1 MRVLIVLLALLAA
14 SQASAFSYAT
24 GDCATAGCASG
35 EQFLHTN
42 ANEIDTAL
50 DALEARDTIA
60 EHESVDGV
68 NVILS
73 TEIDTSAEVRAI
85 LTDETGT
92 GAAVFAGGAI
102 GAATATTASSGDNDT
117 SVATTAFVQTE
128 LATKSAATSTD
139 NAVARFDS
147 TAGDVQNSGVTID
160 DSNNL
165 TVPGDVTGGT
175 SGAFCLI
182 LRDSDDAGNSACE
195 VLNGT
200 FSCEVDTNNTCGD
213 AT

>member
-1 MRVLIVLLALLAA
+1 MRHAIKWLLAFPFLVVVLIGSAYTITNTFSSGTTAVA
-14 SQASAFSYAT
+14 SQV
-24 GDCATAGCASG
+24 
-35 EQFLHTN
+35 N
-42 ANEIDTAL
+42 ANFSAAKTAIDDNDSRIT
-50 DALEARDTIA
+50 ALEA
-60 EHESVDGV
+60 V
-68 NVILS
+68 
-73 TEIDTSAEVRAI
+73 DTSAELRGV

-128 LATKSAATSTD
+128 LATKSAASSTD
-139 NAVARFDS
+139 NAVVRFDG
-147 TAGDVQNSGVTID
+147 TAGDEQNSGVTISD
-160 DSNNL
+160 TNDL
-165 TVPGDVTGGT
+165 TVPGDITSGT
-175 SGAFCLI
+175 SGATCLI

-200 FSCEVDTNNTCGD
+200 FSCETDTNDTCGD